1 MTVLSV
7 VSSVNPAD
15 LAINLRFKEKQVIH
29 PRVRAAQDWLITDI
43 KLAVPDSY
51 ETCNPCTSEI
61 TFVFTSNRF
70 DIDGPLKRTLDA
82 IQKALKAKGY
92 TWSDARISQ
101 LTVYKDVDEEPSI
114 ELEMW

>member
-1 MTVLSV
+1 MAVLSV
-7 VSSVNPAD
+7 TSSINPAD
-15 LAINLRFKEKQVIH
+15 LAINIRFKEKQIIH
-29 PRVRAAQDWLITDI
+29 PRVRAAQDGLITDI

-51 ETCNPCTSEI
+51 ETCNPCTAEV

-70 DIDGPLKRTLDA
+70 DIDGPIKRTLDA

-92 TWSDARISQ
+92 IWSDSRIHQ
-101 LTVYKDVDEEPSI
+101 LTIYKEVDELPCI